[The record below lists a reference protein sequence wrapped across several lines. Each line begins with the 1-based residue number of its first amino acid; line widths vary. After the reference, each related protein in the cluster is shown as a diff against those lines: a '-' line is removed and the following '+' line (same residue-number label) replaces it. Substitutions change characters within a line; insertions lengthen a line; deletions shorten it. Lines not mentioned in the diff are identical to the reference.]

1 MSNKTKISL
10 FQRLLIGSNIRLTL
24 IRATILVIIVFVIF
38 KFVLI
43 PVRCD
48 GISMEPTY
56 SNNSIHLVNKLA
68 YHFGTPQRGDIISIR
83 TSGEKVLLMKR
94 IIGLP
99 GERISIK
106 SGQVYINDEPLDE
119 PWMNG
124 IERQPWNRKEVK
136 LNPNEYLVIG
146 DNRTMPIENHEMG
159 EVYLRR
165 IIGKVIR

>member
-1 MSNKTKISL
+1 
-10 FQRLLIGSNIRLTL
+10 
-24 IRATILVIIVFVIF
+24 
-38 KFVLI
+38 
-43 PVRCD
+43 
-48 GISMEPTY
+48 
-56 SNNSIHLVNKLA
+56 
-68 YHFGTPQRGDIISIR
+68 
-83 TSGEKVLLMKR
+83 MKR

-165 IIGKVIR
+165 IVGKVIR